1 MISRSF
7 AILRLK
13 RLITMKLKA
22 FVILMIVLALFV
34 CMTGYAIWETI
45 VLANRE
51 EEIHEIVISDEE
63 EMVTPVDLPEGISW
77 HAPGIE
83 VGTLYYTITRTSILQ
98 NVNNTGIGGIRES
111 AVVGIYDTEG
121 NLTMYHYPE
130 CTDEKGDL
138 VEGANL
144 IILDITVTSQDAVNF
159 RTNKAT
165 GVQARRY
172 ADNPF
177 LFRAD
182 EIAYLVDLAED
193 ATIDY
198 TYYDA
203 VYFSQM
209 GFFEEHE
216 MAYEVLPNDSI
227 SFRIGYL
234 VGNRPDGSPMD
245 PSDLVITTN
254 WGKAEKEF
262 YDLKLS

>member
-1 MISRSF
+1 MLSKSF
-7 AILRLK
+7 VILRLK
-13 RLITMKLKA
+13 RLITMKLKSFVVLVIA
-22 FVILMIVLALFV
+22 FVVFLG
-34 CMTGYAIWETI
+34 MTGYAIWETI
-45 VLANRE
+45 LASETEEVYHDIVISEE
-51 EEIHEIVISDEE
+51 EEIVA
-63 EMVTPVDLPEGISW
+63 PVDLPEGISW

-111 AVVGIYDTEG
+111 AIVGVYDTDG

-130 CTDEKGDL
+130 CVDENGDL

-144 IILDITVTSQDAVNF
+144 IVLDVTVTSQDAVNF

-165 GVQARRY
+165 GVQSRRY

-182 EIAYLVDLAED
+182 EIAYLVDLGEEVS
-193 ATIDY
+193 IDY

-209 GFFEEHE
+209 GYFEEHE
-216 MAYEVLPNDSI
+216 MAYELLANDSI

-245 PSDLVITTN
+245 PSDLVVTTN
-254 WGKAEKEF
+254 WGKSEKEF

>member
-1 MISRSF
+1 MISKSF
-7 AILRLK
+7 AMLRLK

-22 FVILMIVLALFV
+22 FVILVIVFVVFLAMV
-34 CMTGYAIWETI
+34 GYAIYET
-45 VLANRE
+45 VLASEPEPVFHDIVISEE
-51 EEIHEIVISDEE
+51 EEIVSS
-63 EMVTPVDLPEGISW
+63 VDLPDGISW

-98 NVNNTGIGGIRES
+98 NVNNTGIGRIRES
-111 AVVGIYDTEG
+111 AIVGVYDTEG

-130 CTDEKGDL
+130 CVDEKGDL

-144 IILDITVTSQDAVNF
+144 IVLDITVTSQDAVNF

-165 GVQARRY
+165 GVQTRRY

-182 EIAYLVDLAED
+182 EIAYLVDLAEET
-193 ATIDY
+193 TIDY

-209 GFFEEHE
+209 GYFDEHE

-234 VGNRPDGSPMD
+234 IGNRPDGSPID
-245 PSDLVITTN
+245 PWDLVVTTN
-254 WGKAEKEF
+254 WGKADKEF